1 MHANGAR
8 LPHTTNTHL
17 RANKL
22 TRISLT
28 SQAER
33 EREAAE
39 ERRRE
44 AERRYINAEW
54 SAARPLAHPPA
65 RPPVPDRPAADSL
78 QQNDSPHAPAIPM
91 APRPT
96 PLLSPPT
103 PPRPHSAADADRRR
117 AEANERQRQRLAA
130 EGVSVTAAAAA
141 TATAAAAAAAAEG
154 RGEWADAHASPRMDT
169 RMADDADI
177 GGGLSLEE
185 RRAAFEAVDAGPVPM
200 PTATATTLGKGGSAF
215 KLALPASPS
224 AAAMREAAEAEVAAA
239 SAAVTREGA
248 VAEVERQM
256 VSGDTQFVSPLEDVL
271 AYADYIGIDIGEDA
285 ELLWMRTR
293 RSRRRSSGW
302 EECQDLQGGTY
313 WYNPTTLTVSHA
325 AAPPPA
331 AALRGTASECIQ
343 MAPLRR

>member
-1 MHANGAR
+1 M
-8 LPHTTNTHL
+8 
-17 RANKL
+17 
-22 TRISLT
+22 
-28 SQAER
+28 
-33 EREAAE
+33 
-39 ERRRE
+39 
-44 AERRYINAEW
+44 
-54 SAARPLAHPPA
+54 
-65 RPPVPDRPAADSL
+65 
-78 QQNDSPHAPAIPM
+78 
-91 APRPT
+91 
-96 PLLSPPT
+96 
-103 PPRPHSAADADRRR
+103 
-117 AEANERQRQRLAA
+117 
-130 EGVSVTAAAAA
+130 TAAAAA
-141 TATAAAAAAAAEG
+141 TATAAAAAAAAAEG

-200 PTATATTLGKGGSAF
+200 PTATATPLGKGGSAF

-285 ELLWMRTR
+285 ELLWIADEALQAAEPA
-293 RSRRRSSGW
+293 GW